1 MLLLSTYILYYHAGA
16 DMKTNYHHGDLG
28 HALAETGRKML
39 EQEGIEKLSLR
50 KVASE
55 IGVSHTAPYRHFKDK
70 TELLAKIAEQGY
82 TELGDAMEKCIAE
95 RKGSVLELIKQT
107 AVEYVKQ
114 AVITPE
120 TSKLMFSG
128 IIVIKDYP
136 KLKEAATRAY
146 DLLVDIIKSGQW
158 EGDIKRGDIE
168 KYTAAVWSLIH
179 GLSSLIQAENHS
191 DVSQTHQ
198 VIEFTVPAVMD
209 VLIKGI
215 GTD

>member
-1 MLLLSTYILYYHAGA
+1 MSN
-16 DMKTNYHHGDLG
+16 KYHHGDLE

-50 KVASE
+50 KVAAE

-95 RKGSVLELIKQT
+95 RKGSVPELIKQT

-158 EGDIKRGDIE
+158 EGDIE